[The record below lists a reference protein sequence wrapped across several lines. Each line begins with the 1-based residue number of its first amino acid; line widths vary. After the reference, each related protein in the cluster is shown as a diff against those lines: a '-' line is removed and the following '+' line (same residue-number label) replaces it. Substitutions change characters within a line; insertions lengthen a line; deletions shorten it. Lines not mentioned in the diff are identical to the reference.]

1 MTVYVLHIDP
11 PFKHARHYIGF
22 TPDPTADRRVS
33 EHLNGLFKG
42 TPLIKAA
49 LDAGHSVRLAHQF
62 PGANREF
69 ERWLKDRKDVRSWC
83 PCCGVNTRPIP
94 SPGSISDAYRRKK
107 AREQAEYQGRA
118 A

>member
-1 MTVYVLHIDP
+1 VLHIDP

-49 LDAGHSVRLAHQF
+49 LDAGHTVAWRISF
-62 PGANREF
+62 PVPTVSLNAG
-69 ERWLKDRKDVRSWC
+69 
-83 PCCGVNTRPIP
+83 
-94 SPGSISDAYRRKK
+94 
-107 AREQAEYQGRA
+107 
-118 A
+118 